1 MLHRLFSLHP
11 ELIQS
16 LNAAGLPFPVV
27 EVADENDVFTRY
39 SRIPGSREM
48 ILKKN
53 GEFHIDAV
61 RNEAGFDA
69 VPDQFQYITSTQ
81 AQEAHKR
88 LPNEEESKVI
98 LSLKN

>member
-1 MLHRLFSLHP
+1 
-11 ELIQS
+11 
-16 LNAAGLPFPVV
+16 
-27 EVADENDVFTRY
+27 
-39 SRIPGSREM
+39 M